1 MIVYRLTTIDN
12 EFDPFDDFI
21 NWNQRDVELGYNTC
35 SKIARRF
42 KESSSLSD
50 QENMKQFELIIDQ
63 MVSEDPLQLYIKV
76 SRNVS

>member
-42 KESSSLSD
+42 QESSSLSD
-50 QENMKQFELIIDQ
+50 QENMKQFELVIDQ
-63 MVSEDPLQLYIKV
+63 MVSEDPLQLYVKV
-76 SRNVS
+76 SRNLS

>member
-42 KESSSLSD
+42 EESSDLSD
-50 QENMKQFELIIDQ
+50 QENMKQFGIVLDQ
-63 MVSEDPLQLYIKV
+63 MVSEDPLQLYVKL
-76 SRNVS
+76 SRDLN